1 MSTIEKEIPAE
12 KEKKE
17 VTKEDLLQ
25 CMKEGFGTINN
36 SILQLNQS
44 IVDLTNTLYAFFD
57 ILKEKKDKKK
67 KLKLRLDNINNLNYD
82 LHYESSTSSTRH
94 SKTSDENQPKIN
106 INNLFKEK
114 K

>member
-25 CMKEGFGTINN
+25 YMKEGFGTINN

-57 ILKEKKDKKK
+57 ILKGKKNKKK
-67 KLKLRLDNINNLNYD
+67 KLKLSLDNINNLNYD

-94 SKTSDENQPKIN
+94 SKTSDDGQPKIN